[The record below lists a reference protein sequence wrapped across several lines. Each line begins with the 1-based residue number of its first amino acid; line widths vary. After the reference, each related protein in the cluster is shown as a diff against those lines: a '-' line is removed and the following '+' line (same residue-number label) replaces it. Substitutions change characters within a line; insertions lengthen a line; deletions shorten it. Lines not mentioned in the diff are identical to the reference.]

1 MTTPS
6 SPFTSYEGRLL
17 IAMPD
22 MPDPRFARSVILL
35 CAHSPNGAMGLSLGD
50 PIESVGLHGLLA
62 EFDISADDTPDARV
76 LRGGPVEPGRGTVL
90 HDRGWMNEDS
100 VPLSD
105 DLALTSSVEVL
116 RAIAGGEGPAT
127 YELFLGYAGW
137 SGGQI
142 EAELAAP
149 GWLLGTSDV
158 AKLMSVAPQRRWSA
172 ALLAEGIDPAMLA
185 LASGHA

>member
-1 MTTPS
+1 MTTS
-6 SPFTSYEGRLL
+6 AFTSYESRLL

-35 CAHSPNGAMGLSLGD
+35 CAHSENGAMGLSLGD
-50 PIESVGLHGLLA
+50 PIETIGLHGLLA
-62 EFDISADDTPDARV
+62 EFDIAPGDVPDARV

-90 HDRGWMNEDS
+90 HDRGWMNEES
-100 VPLSD
+100 VPLTD

-116 RAIAGGEGPAT
+116 RAIARGEGPAT

-137 SGGQI
+137 SGGQL

-149 GWLLGTSDV
+149 GWLLGTGDIRS
-158 AKLMSVAPQRRWSA
+158 LLGVAPRRRWSA